1 MLSIS
6 TVPSVNAWAFP
17 HGKSL
22 QRCDNNFSNS
32 DNLSFVGE
40 LPPELNPLKKA
51 YTRHKNRV
59 VIGYNTF
66 LFLSAYILLQIH
78 ENQNKWR

>member
-6 TVPSVNAWAFP
+6 TVPSVNAWAFS

-32 DNLSFVGE
+32 DNLSF
-40 LPPELNPLKKA
+40 LSKLLPELNLLIKA
-51 YTRHKNRV
+51 YTRHRNRV
-59 VIGYNTF
+59 VIG
-66 LFLSAYILLQIH
+66 
-78 ENQNKWR
+78 